1 MVLWA
6 ALPTRENYEG
16 EVRMRNARWAFTILL
31 ATPLAASLLA
41 GSAPA
46 QDQDNSVAA
55 AARRAQEQKKDQP
68 KAAKVY
74 DNDHLPTGG
83 VSVVGQEQPTT
94 GSTDAASTT
103 AQTVEIKPAPTA
115 AELAALSGQL
125 DSAKQRLADLK
136 ADLDVAQRKYA
147 LDQATYF
154 GKPNYVADKAGAAAI
169 ASEKSDVDAK
179 ADAVAAAEK
188 ALADAQARL
197 DTANR
202 TATAAAAQAKSDT
215 SAQVAPA
222 PPPAQAPSTPPSTQ
236 NSDTTSVPEK

>member
-1 MVLWA
+1 
-6 ALPTRENYEG
+6 
-16 EVRMRNARWAFTILL
+16 MRIARWAFTIFV
-31 ATPLAASLLA
+31 ATLLAASLFA
-41 GSAPA
+41 GSALA

-55 AARRAQEQKKDQP
+55 AARRVQEQKKDQP

-74 DNDHLPTGG
+74 DNDHLPAGG
-83 VSVVGQEQPTT
+83 VSVVGQEQPAT
-94 GSTDAASTT
+94 GSTDSASTT
-103 AQTVEIKPAPTA
+103 AQTVEMKPVPTA
-115 AELAALSGQL
+115 SELAGLSGQL
-125 DSAKQRLADLK
+125 DSAKQRLVDLK

-188 ALADAQARL
+188 ALADAQAKL
-197 DTANR
+197 DAANR
-202 TATAAAAQAKSDT
+202 TATAAAGQAKSES
-215 SAQVAPA
+215 SAPAAPA
-222 PPPAQAPSTPPSTQ
+222 PPPATAPAPSTPPSTQ